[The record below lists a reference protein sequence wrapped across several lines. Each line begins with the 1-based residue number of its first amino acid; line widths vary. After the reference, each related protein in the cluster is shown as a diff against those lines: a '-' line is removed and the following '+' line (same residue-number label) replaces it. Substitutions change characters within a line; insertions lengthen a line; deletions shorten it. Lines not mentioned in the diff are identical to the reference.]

1 MSRGALFR
9 RSVGAGVG
17 EDVGRDGAGVVLVVA
32 AGNDRR

>member
-17 EDVGRDGAGVVLVVA
+17 EDGGREGAGVMLVVA
-32 AGNDRR
+32 AGNDGR